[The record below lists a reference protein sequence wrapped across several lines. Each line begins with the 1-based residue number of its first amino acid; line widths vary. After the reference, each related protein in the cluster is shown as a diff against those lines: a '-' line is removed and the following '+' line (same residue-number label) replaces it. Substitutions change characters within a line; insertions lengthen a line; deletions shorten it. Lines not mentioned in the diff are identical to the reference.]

1 MSLIQLILIPILAVV
16 VAVYFGRFRSGS
28 IDRILVLLL
37 GVVGTVMVAM
47 PEWANTLAHF
57 VGVGRGA
64 DLIIYFSLV
73 GVAFLFLMLYSRLR
87 VLESRLTVLA
97 RAEAIEHAKIP
108 SKGEE

>member
-1 MSLIQLILIPILAVV
+1 MSTIQLILIPMLGIV

-28 IDRILVLLL
+28 IDRIVVLLF
-37 GVVGTVMVAM
+37 GVIGTVMVAM
-47 PEWANTLAHF
+47 PEWANTLAHL

-73 GVAFLFLMLYSRLR
+73 GGAFLFLMLYSRVRL
-87 VLESRLTVLA
+87 LESRLTILA

-108 SKGEE
+108 SKAKQ